1 MRKYNRFTYL
11 GLIAMTIASMLS
23 PCVSYADVLMQNA
36 STGQTIAIQGSDE
49 EVEKQVEQYTGEGWT
64 ILKNTADE
72 TTAADENI
80 ESESEAEADACFY
93 NGDAFD
99 DKALSFI
106 RENVTSGKHV
116 IALYL
121 TGTPDHIKIP
131 KDIFQSLKDNGIYL
145 EIFYGV
151 TDEETDDEH
160 VGGGVFVLGGAA
172 DEDQVMPDTD
182 VDIMPIVTTE
192 KYENGEN
199 KTTIKFNDNASM
211 NGMLEVFVALD
222 DGTDGD
228 TYTVTQNG
236 KSTACEY
243 GDGGVFI
250 SLDDLSEATL
260 QKGVVGDDVEGQ
272 EYLTEDAHK
281 KLDELKAEETTAATD
296 EKTDASVKMPVI
308 IAGVVG
314 ALCVLGI
321 AIWQIVKRRK

>member
-1 MRKYNRFTYL
+1 MRKYNRFTYMS
-11 GLIAMTIASMLS
+11 LIAMTAASMLS

-64 ILKNTADE
+64 VLKNTADE
-72 TTAADENI
+72 TTSSDEST
-80 ESESEAEADACFY
+80 EDDVEAEADACFY
-93 NGDAFD
+93 NGDTFD

-116 IALYL
+116 IVLYL
-121 TGTPDHIKIP
+121 TGTPDHMMIP
-131 KDIFQSLKDNGIYL
+131 KDVFQSLKDNGVYL
-145 EIFYGV
+145 EIFYGAS
-151 TDEETDDEH
+151 DDDTDDEH
-160 VGGGVFVLGGAA
+160 VDGGVFVLGGAA

-192 KYENGEN
+192 KDENGEN

-281 KLDELKAEETTAATD
+281 KLDESKAEETTASTD

-308 IAGVVG
+308 IGVVG
-314 ALCVLGI
+314 VLCVLGI
-321 AIWQIVKRRK
+321 AIWQIVKHKK